1 MEKNAES
8 LKAELVE
15 IRFLEGVSRRLAD
28 HEQVLKALGDLY
40 TRAGLVNEGL
50 VTDRKLVELCPED
63 PMVWYNLG
71 CSLALT
77 GKTSEALEALK
88 QAVNLGYDDAH
99 WMSRDDDLKSLRE
112 EFHFNRLLL
121 RIKEKEETHHEE

>member
-40 TRAGLVNEGL
+40 TRAGLVHEGL
-50 VTDRKLVELCPED
+50 VTDRRLVELCPED
-63 PMVWYNLG
+63 SMVWYNLG

-77 GKTSEALEALK
+77 GKTDEALDALN
-88 QAVNLGYDDAH
+88 QAVDLGYDDAH
-99 WMSRDDDLKSLRE
+99 WMSRDEDLQSLRE
-112 EFHFNRLLL
+112 EFRFNQLLL
-121 RIKEKEETHHEE
+121 RIKENEEPHHEE